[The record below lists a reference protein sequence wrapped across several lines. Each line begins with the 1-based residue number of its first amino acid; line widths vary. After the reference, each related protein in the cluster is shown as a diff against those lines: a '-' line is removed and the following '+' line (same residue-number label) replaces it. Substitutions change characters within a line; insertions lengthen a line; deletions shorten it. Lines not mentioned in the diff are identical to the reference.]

1 MYIRKQEE
9 CRTGSE
15 VGAMLNP
22 PCDMQQDWVMI
33 TGVDAF
39 LKYADSYREK
49 GYVVNLWYTPTFS
62 TDIACEMEY
71 MSGKWDGREHWD
83 EVVMFRDGSK
93 MVHAGDGIGMYLVP
107 TESYIDWLS
116 ERLRPAVAAGA
127 EGIYYIEPD
136 FSDNAGYSEAFKRE
150 YEAYYHEP
158 WQPPHSSLDA
168 RYKAGKLK
176 DYLLTRLVQRVSA
189 SLKEYAKAKHN
200 RGLFICVAS
209 HSLLNGI
216 HLKAVCSGG
225 SMVDVPEID
234 GHIAQVWAGTARF
247 GCVFEGISRERVFEN
262 NYLEYGIAKE
272 LAKGNGRKMWF
283 LQDPLE
289 DDQSYTWEHYR
300 YNYQQNLS
308 ASLLHPEVSHYEVCP
323 WPTRIFNE
331 GKLRP
336 RYGQA
341 QEEYRLY
348 MGRTPKSAAVLAGA
362 KPEPL
367 PQSYRTM
374 ISSMFQMLGDM
385 DQEDVVYEGV
395 QNRVGYFM
403 ANSGMFQMRYPDGI
417 TNKSIQERLRALRH
431 GDDVPFAEMDFEGSR
446 KLMDDIANDKDY
458 FYDFQQR
465 HPYPNLFGP
474 TLPLLKYGL
483 PVQPVLLENVGR
495 YEGYLN
501 EYDNLILSYEHIKP
515 EQEGLNQAIA
525 QWVKDGGTLFYIGD
539 GDDPYHGIESW
550 WKAAGYHDP
559 AEHLF
564 EELGL
569 PRDLAD
575 GTYAVENG
583 KLCYWKISPARLCLT
598 KEIAEQYRSWI
609 KENLKGA
616 EWEYTNNMTLHRGP
630 YIISVSMAESTGETK
645 EFHGLYADM
654 YENDYKII
662 TEKKVGPDQNA
673 ILFDFAKI
681 EGEKVRIVGTSAR
694 IYRLDVEET
703 KAEFTMKAADK
714 VKVFTRL
721 RLPKPVTSCMAVDE
735 TGEKVDMTWSWD
747 EISQTAVFS
756 YESINREVTVTVKF

>member
-1 MYIRKQEE
+1 M
-9 CRTGSE
+9 
-15 VGAMLNP
+15 
-22 PCDMQQDWVMI
+22 
-33 TGVDAF
+33 
-39 LKYADSYREK
+39 
-49 GYVVNLWYTPTFS
+49 
-62 TDIACEMEY
+62 
-71 MSGKWDGREHWD
+71 
-83 EVVMFRDGSK
+83 
-93 MVHAGDGIGMYLVP
+93 
-107 TESYIDWLS
+107 
-116 ERLRPAVAAGA
+116 
-127 EGIYYIEPD
+127 
-136 FSDNAGYSEAFKRE
+136 
-150 YEAYYHEP
+150 
-158 WQPPHSSLDA
+158 
-168 RYKAGKLK
+168 
-176 DYLLTRLVQRVSA
+176 
-189 SLKEYAKAKHN
+189 
-200 RGLFICVAS
+200 
-209 HSLLNGI
+209 
-216 HLKAVCSGG
+216 
-225 SMVDVPEID
+225 
-234 GHIAQVWAGTARF
+234 
-247 GCVFEGISRERVFEN
+247 
-262 NYLEYGIAKE
+262 
-272 LAKGNGRKMWF
+272 
-283 LQDPLE
+283 DPIE
-289 DDQSYTWEHYR
+289 DDYSYTWDHYR
-300 YNYQQNLS
+300 YDYLQNLT
-308 ASLLHPEVSHYEVCP
+308 AALLHPEVSHYDVCSWP
-323 WPTRIFNE
+323 WRVFNE
-331 GKLRP
+331 GVAFP
-336 RYGQA
+336 QQGCEQ
-341 QEEYRLY
+341 YRSY
-348 MGRTPKSAAVLAGA
+348 MGRTPHSEAIKAGA
-362 KPEPL
+362 KPELL

-374 ISSMFQMLGDM
+374 SSSMFQLLGDM

-395 QNRVGYFM
+395 PNRVGLFM

-417 TNKSIQERLRALRH
+417 TNKSIQERLRGLRH
-431 GDDVPFAEMDFEGSR
+431 GDDIPFEEMDFEGS
-446 KLMDDIANDKDY
+446 KALMEDIAGDKDY
-458 FYDFQQR
+458 FYDFIQR
-465 HPYPNLFGP
+465 HPYPNLFGQA
-474 TLPLLKYGL
+474 LPLLKYGL
-483 PVQPVLLENVGR
+483 PVQPILLENVGR

-515 EQEGLNQAIA
+515 EKESLNLAIA
-525 QWVKDGGTLFYIGD
+525 KWVKDGGTLFYIGD